1 MASNQTLCQE
11 ILNAVGGPA
20 NIQCVAHCATRL
32 RLTLNDSKKAADE
45 QTIKKIKG
53 VLGLV
58 MRNDEY
64 QIIIGTGVESVYL
77 DFLKLGDFQTNAV
90 VDDKPDNS
98 LGKQKMSVK
107 SPFLKAIDFISG
119 SFLPVLPI
127 IVAGGLVSAVL
138 VVCTTFLGMSTK
150 SGTYTIL
157 NAIYNA
163 AFTFLPIYVGYNTA
177 KKLNV
182 SPMLGSLLGGV
193 LVSSGI
199 SGVKG
204 LDFLGVPITTV
215 SYGSSVLP
223 VMFGVLF
230 MSLIYHPLEKH
241 TPKEIKFFIVPTL
254 TMLISVPVTLIAIGP
269 IATWLG
275 NYIAI
280 GLAWLHVH
288 LGWLSVGIMGGFAPI
303 LIFSGT
309 GSGAYP
315 AIFLSFTKNGYEG
328 FIMTG
333 LLAGNLAVG
342 GAAIASSILL
352 KNKESKSMAI
362 SSGITAVFGIT
373 EPAIFGVLTRY
384 KRPFIGAI
392 IGGAIGGLFAGFT
405 QVVEYSFASPGIA
418 SVIAFIN
425 PNGNLFNFCMA
436 VITMIIAFVSAFI
449 ATWLLR
455 IKEDPLGE

>member
-1 MASNQTLCQE
+1 MVSNQTLCQD
-11 ILNAVGGPA
+11 ILDAVGGQS
-20 NIQCVAHCATRL
+20 NIQSVAHCATRL
-32 RLTLNDSKKAADE
+32 RLTLKDPTKATDE

-64 QIIIGTGVESVYL
+64 QIIIGTGVEAVYL
-77 DFLKLGDFQTNAV
+77 DFLKLGDFQTGAV
-90 VDDKPDNS
+90 AEDKQA
-98 LGKQKMSVK
+98 LKKQKMSVK
-107 SPFLKAIDFISG
+107 SALLKAIDFISG

-127 IVAGGLVSAVL
+127 IVAGGLVSAFL
-138 VVCTTFLGMSTK
+138 VVCTTFFGMSTE
-150 SGTYTIL
+150 SGTYIVL
-157 NAIYNA
+157 NSIYNA

-193 LVSSGI
+193 LVSGSI
-199 SGVKG
+199 SGVEG
-204 LDFLGVPITTV
+204 LNFLGISITTV
-215 SYGSSVLP
+215 NYGSSVLP
-223 VMFGVLF
+223 VVFGVLF
-230 MSLIYHPLEKH
+230 MSLIYHPLERCV
-241 TPKEIKFFIVPTL
+241 PKEVKFFIVPTI

-275 NYIAI
+275 SYIAI
-280 GLAWLHVH
+280 ALAWLNVH

-309 GSGAYP
+309 GSGTYP
-315 AIFLSFTKNGYEG
+315 AIFLSFTQNGYEG

-352 KNKESKSMAI
+352 RNKESKSMAM

-373 EPAIFGVLTRY
+373 EPAIFGVLTRF
-384 KRPFIGAI
+384 KRPFIGSI
-392 IGGAIGGLFAGFT
+392 IGGAIGGLFAGMMH
-405 QVVEYSFASPGIA
+405 VVEYTFASPGIA

-425 PNGNLFNFCMA
+425 PNGDLFNFFMA
-436 VITMIIAFVSAFI
+436 IITMIIAFISGFF
-449 ATWLLR
+449 ATWLLGV
-455 IKEDPLGE
+455 KEDTLVE